1 LTAAFSRIVYSISS
15 SLNLYPWNREDIEWG
30 REKLRPKGNDDDILT
45 GVEIR
50 ESADSSSALLSIS
63 INGSVDGEE
72 KVEPVKLAIF
82 EQI

>member
-1 LTAAFSRIVYSISS
+1 VYSIPP

-30 REKLRPKGNDDDILT
+30 REELRPKGNDDEALT

-50 ESADSSSALLSIS
+50 ETADSSSALLSIS

-72 KVEPVKLAIF
+72 KVEPVELAIF